1 MMSRWTCKEF
11 LQEIILEMALTG
23 VNSIK
28 LLYARVM
35 SPRLNSSHRIQAG
48 NIFHR
53 PICFG
58 DIVPVFEVKAQLVKE
73 IEESYSLLII

>member
-11 LQEIILEMALTG
+11 LPEIILEMALTG

-35 SPRLNSSHRIQAG
+35 SPRLNSSHSTQAG
-48 NIFHR
+48 NICR
-53 PICFG
+53 RWICFG
-58 DIVPVFEVKAQLVKE
+58 DMVPVFVVKAQLVKE
-73 IEESYSLLII
+73 IEGTYSLLII